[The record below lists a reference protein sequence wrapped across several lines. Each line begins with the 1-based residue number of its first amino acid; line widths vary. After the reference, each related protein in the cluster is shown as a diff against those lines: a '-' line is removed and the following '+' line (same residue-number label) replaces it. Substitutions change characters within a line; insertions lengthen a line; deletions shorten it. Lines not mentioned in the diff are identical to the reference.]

1 MEKIDLIC
9 NTDAK
14 SLISEA
20 YRVIRTNIQFS
31 STAAKKLK
39 SIIVTSTTLSEGK
52 STTISNLGVVLAQAG
67 YKTVIVDCD
76 LRKPVE
82 HRIFKLKNIGLTNH
96 IISYGNIDDFIQ
108 PSVVEKNLFVI
119 TSGTI
124 PPNPSEILG
133 SEEMETIIRE
143 LEERFDYVLIDT
155 PPILPVT
162 DALVLAGK
170 VDGVIVVI
178 ESERIKPAMA
188 KEMKDRLVNNGANI
202 LGVILNKID
211 VEHGHGYG
219 YGYGYEYY
227 HYYGV
232 DDK

>member
-9 NTDAK
+9 NTDSK
-14 SLISEA
+14 SIISEA

-31 STAAKKLK
+31 STAGKKLK
-39 SIIVTSTTLSEGK
+39 SIIITSTTLSEGK

-82 HRIFKLKNIGLTNH
+82 HKIFKLKNVGLTYH
-96 IISYGNIDDFIQ
+96 IISYENIDDFIQ
-108 PSVVEKNLFVI
+108 PSGIEKNLFVI

-133 SEEMETIIRE
+133 SEEMEKVIRG
-143 LEERFDYVLIDT
+143 LEESFDYVLIDT
-155 PPILPVT
+155 PPVIPVT

-170 VDGVIVVI
+170 VDGVIVVV

-202 LGVILNKID
+202 LGVILNKVD
-211 VEHGHGYG
+211 VENSHH
-219 YGYGYEYY
+219 YGYEYY
-227 HYYGV
+227 HYYGT
-232 DDK
+232 DEKE